1 VRLRRRLRAPDD
13 LPLRDVVTH
22 TFTPEQADAIAR
34 RDGDLMLS
42 ANAGSGKTSV
52 LVERFVASVIEDG
65 LRPDQVLAITFTDKA
80 AGELRARVRARLLE
94 LGEREGA
101 RQAEGAWI
109 TTFHGFCQ
117 RILRAHAVAA
127 GLDPAFSVLEPAEA
141 RAAVRE
147 AFDAALAAFL
157 ADPRAAAL
165 DLAAAY
171 TVDRLQRVVV
181 TAHDALRS
189 RGQTR
194 PSLPEPR
201 PADLRAAGAE
211 LERAQAAFAAELATA
226 PNGGA
231 SVDAAREALQ
241 ECGARL
247 RVGDEVDIGAVK
259 VGRTAAALKTPAAD
273 AYREACDRYARALA
287 DRRAVPALALV
298 DELLGRYA
306 DAYAQA
312 KRARTAVD
320 FDDLELLCRDLL
332 VAEPGIAAG
341 YRDRFARIMVDEF
354 QDTNPLQLE
363 LLELIARDNA
373 CTVGDELQAIYAFRH
388 ADVEVF
394 RARRAALAAQ
404 GRAASLATNFRSR
417 PEILGVLNRA
427 FAPLHDHWVDLRP
440 GRTDPPAAEPVVEL
454 LVTDADA
461 WNGDA
466 PAALGVGL
474 PAASAVKQAE
484 ARLVAQ
490 RVGALVHEEGVAPR
504 DVVVLL
510 RASAEMGLYERA
522 LELAG
527 LPTLAGGGRGW
538 WARQQVRDLCHLLAA
553 LANPRDE
560 EALLGL
566 LASPMVGLT
575 SDALALLALTARG
588 AGRTIWEAVDDP
600 ALRLA
605 PDDAERLAAFR
616 TWFAAE
622 RERAPRLGLDE
633 IMARGLRRTRYDL
646 HVLALPRGA
655 RRLANINKL
664 LRLAASY
671 ESRRGRDVRG
681 FIDLAN
687 AELEADAR
695 EADAPVDL
703 GGLDAV
709 RLMTI
714 HAAKGLEFPVVVVAD
729 LGRKGN
735 LSPPD
740 LHVDGD
746 RVGLRLVDL
755 EAKKATALDFDAIEA
770 ERRDA
775 DEAEERRV
783 MHVAMTRAEE
793 RLILSGAA
801 RLGEHWP
808 QPCPG
813 AAPISW
819 IGPALVPGIAA
830 LDVAEPEREHVVGE
844 LAALAAAA
852 PGEAAASGRAGDAAP
867 PGGPPRVRTVLNS
880 PASGVLRLEAPAPV
894 APGEQLALAL
904 NGGAPAA
911 APPPATPL
919 AEPESA
925 PAPPAALSYSSLS
938 RYAACPYRFHLER
951 GLGLP
956 EQPPP
961 AHLREAPAE
970 TTPAPTLDLL
980 LRGTLVHELLE
991 GLDLRGGA
999 TIPDADAVRAIAAV
1013 HETELTDEDVADLQS
1028 MVEAFATSSLRARLA
1043 GARSIHREH
1052 AFAFVLTGGPLLNGF
1067 VDVIAREDDGS
1078 ALIVDYKSDQVGDAD
1093 LEALVEASYA
1103 TQRRIYAL
1111 AALRSGAPAVEVA
1124 HVFLERPG
1132 EPAVARYEQAD
1143 ADALDAELQA
1153 RAAPLLAGEYPVAE
1167 VPHRGLCATCPGRDG
1182 MCSYPPELTDRELA

>member
-1 VRLRRRLRAPDD
+1 LRAPDD
-13 LPLRDVVTH
+13 LPLRHVVTRA
-22 TFTPEQADAIAR
+22 FTLEQADAIAR

-52 LVERFVASVIEDG
+52 LVERFVASVVEDG

-80 AGELRARVRARLLE
+80 AGELRSRVRARLLE
-94 LGEREGA
+94 LGERDGA
-101 RQAEGAWI
+101 REAEGAWI

-127 GLDPAFSVLEPAEA
+127 GLDPSFAVLEPAES

-147 AFDAALAAFL
+147 AFDAALAGFL
-157 ADPRAAAL
+157 GGPRSAAL

-171 TVDRLQRVVV
+171 TVDRLQRMVVA
-181 TAHDALRS
+181 AHDALRS

-194 PSLPEPR
+194 PHLPSPH
-201 PADLRAAGAE
+201 PADLGAAAARLGRA
-211 LERAQAAFAAELATA
+211 RAQLAAELASA
-226 PNGGA
+226 GGGA
-231 SVDAAREALQ
+231 SVDAAREAL
-241 ECGARL
+241 ESCRACL
-247 RVGDEVDIGAVK
+247 DAGDEVDVDGVK

-273 AYREACDRYARALA
+273 AYREACERYAHALA
-287 DRRAVPALALV
+287 DRRAVPTLALV

-341 YRDRFARIMVDEF
+341 YRERFARIMVDEF
-354 QDTNPLQLE
+354 QDTNPLQME
-363 LLELIARDNA
+363 LLSLIARDNA

-394 RARRAALAAQ
+394 RARRDALAAQ
-404 GRAASLATNFRSR
+404 GRAATLATNFRSR
-417 PEILGVLNRA
+417 PEILEALNTA
-427 FAPLHDHWVDLRP
+427 FGPLHDRWVDLRP
-440 GRTDPPAAEPVVEL
+440 GRADAPSAEPVVEL

-490 RVGALVHEEGVAPR
+490 RIGALVHEEGVAPR
-504 DVVVLL
+504 DIVVLL

-538 WARQQVRDLCHLLAA
+538 WARQQIRDLCHLLAA

-566 LASPMVGLT
+566 LASPMVGLS
-575 SDALALLALTARG
+575 SDALALLALAGRWERRASNQADAPGEAAANGSRG
-588 AGRTIWEAVDDP
+588 ASRSIWEAANDP
-600 ALRLA
+600 AVELA
-605 PDDAERLAAFR
+605 PEDAERLASFR

-633 IMARGLRRTRYDL
+633 VLARGLRRTRYDL

-655 RRLANINKL
+655 RRLANVHKL

-671 ESRRGRDVRG
+671 EARRGRHVRG

-695 EADAPVDL
+695 ETDAPVDL

-746 RVGLRLVDL
+746 RVGIRLVDL
-755 EAKKATALDFDAIEA
+755 DAKKTTALDFDEIEA
-770 ERRDA
+770 ERRAA

-808 QPCPG
+808 SPGPG
-813 AAPISW
+813 AAPLSW
-819 IGPALVPGIAA
+819 IGPALVQGVAA
-830 LDVAEPEREHVVGE
+830 LDPSEPVREQVVAEP
-844 LAALAAAA
+844 AAR
-852 PGEAAASGRAGDAAP
+852 GRAV
-867 PGGPPRVRTVLNS
+867 RVRTVLNS

-911 APPPATPL
+911 APPPAAPL
-919 AEPESA
+919 AEPERS
-925 PAPPAALSYSSLS
+925 PAAPAALSYSALS

-956 EQPPP
+956 AQPAP
-961 AHLREAPAE
+961 AHLRDAAPE
-970 TTPAPTLDLL
+970 TPTLDLL

-991 GLDLRGGA
+991 GLDLGGGA
-999 TIPDADAVRAIAAV
+999 AVPGNEAVRALAAI
-1013 HETELTDEDVADLQS
+1013 HETELSDDEVADLRT
-1028 MVEAFATSSLRARLA
+1028 MVGAFVDSPLRARLA
-1043 GARSIHREH
+1043 AARSIHREH
-1052 AFAFVLTGGPLLNGF
+1052 AFAFVLAGGPLLNGF
-1067 VDVIAREDDGS
+1067 VDVIATEDDGS
-1078 ALIVDYKSDQVGDAD
+1078 SLIVDYKSDQVGDAD
-1093 LEALVEASYA
+1093 LETLVEASYA

-1111 AALRSGAPAVEVA
+1111 AALRAGAPSVEVA
-1124 HVFLERPG
+1124 HLFLERPG
-1132 EPAVARYEQAD
+1132 EPAIARYTQAD

-1153 RAAPLLAGEYPVAE
+1153 RAASLLAGEYPVAE
-1167 VPHRGLCATCPGRDG
+1167 VPHRSLCATCPGRDG
-1182 MCSYPPELTDRELA
+1182 MCSYPPELTDRELP

>member
-1 VRLRRRLRAPDD
+1 VSRA
-13 LPLRDVVTH
+13 L
-22 TFTPEQADAIAR
+22 TPEQVDAIAR

-52 LVERFVASVIEDG
+52 LVERFVASVVEDG

-127 GLDPAFSVLEPAEA
+127 GLDPAFTILEPAES

-157 ADPRAAAL
+157 AEPRAAAL

-171 TVDRLQRVVV
+171 TVDRLQRMVVA
-181 TAHDALRS
+181 AHDALRS

-194 PSLPEPR
+194 PRLPDPR
-201 PADLRAAGAE
+201 PADPAAAGVALEQARAALAT
-211 LERAQAAFAAELATA
+211 ELAGAGT
-226 PNGGA
+226 GGA
-231 SVDAAREALQ
+231 SVDAAREAL
-241 ECGARL
+241 EACRARL
-247 RVGDEVDIGAVK
+247 HAGDEVDVDAVK
-259 VGRTAAALKTPAAD
+259 VGRTAAALKTPTAD
-273 AYREACDRYARALA
+273 AYRATCERYAHALA
-287 DRRAVPALALV
+287 DQRAVPALALV

-312 KRARTAVD
+312 KRSRTAVD
-320 FDDLELLCRDLL
+320 FDDLELLARDLL
-332 VAEPGIAAG
+332 LAEPGIAAG
-341 YRDRFARIMVDEF
+341 YRERFARIMVDEF

-363 LLELIARDNA
+363 LLELVSRDNA

-394 RARRAALAAQ
+394 RARRDALAAR
-404 GRAASLATNFRSR
+404 GRAATLATNFRSR
-417 PEILGVLNRA
+417 PEILQVLNGA
-427 FAPLHDHWVDLRP
+427 FAPLHEHWVDLRP
-440 GRTDPPAAEPVVEL
+440 GREDPPAAEPLVEL
-454 LVTDADA
+454 LITDADA

-484 ARLVAQ
+484 ARIVAQ

-538 WARQQVRDLCHLLAA
+538 WARQQIRDLCHLLAA

-566 LASPMVGLT
+566 LASPMVGLS
-575 SDALALLALTARG
+575 SDALALLALSARG
-588 AGRTIWEAVDDP
+588 ERAAPGEGAAQDTLDDVRRGGRTLWEAAHDP
-600 ALRLA
+600 ALVLA
-605 PDDAERLAAFR
+605 PDDAERLIAFR
-616 TWFAAE
+616 AWFAAE

-633 IMARGLRRTRYDL
+633 VLARGLRRTRYDL
-646 HVLALPRGA
+646 HVLALPRGE
-655 RRLANINKL
+655 RRLANIHKL

-671 ESRRGRDVRG
+671 EARRGRDVRG

-695 EADAPVDL
+695 ESDAPVDL

-714 HAAKGLEFPVVVVAD
+714 HAAKGLEFGVVVVAD

-740 LHVDGD
+740 LHVDSD

-755 EAKKATALDFDAIEA
+755 DAKKTTALDFDAIEA
-770 ERRDA
+770 ERRAA

-808 QPCPG
+808 QPGPG

-819 IGPALVPGIAA
+819 IGPALVPGVAS
-830 LDVAEPEREHVVGE
+830 LDVGDPA
-844 LAALAAAA
+844 
-852 PGEAAASGRAGDAAP
+852 RAHGL
-867 PGGPPRVRTVLNS
+867 VRTVLNS
-880 PASGVLRLEAPAPV
+880 PASGILRLEAPAPV
-894 APGEQLALAL
+894 APGEQLSLAL

-919 AEPESA
+919 AEPQIVPS
-925 PAPPAALSYSSLS
+925 PPAALSYSALS

-956 EQPPP
+956 EQQPP
-961 AHLREAPAE
+961 AHLREAPASAAE
-970 TTPAPTLDLL
+970 SAPAPTLDLL
-980 LRGTLVHELLE
+980 LRGTLVHQLLE
-991 GLDLRGGA
+991 DLDLRGGA
-999 TIPDADAVRAIAAV
+999 AVPDADAVRAVAAA
-1013 HETELTDEDVADLQS
+1013 HEAELSDAEVADLQQ
-1028 MVEAFATSSLRARLA
+1028 MVGAFAGSELRARLA
-1043 GARSIHREH
+1043 DARSIHREH
-1052 AFAFVLTGGPLLNGF
+1052 AFAFVLTGGPLLTGF
-1067 VDVIAREDDGS
+1067 VDVVAREDDGA
-1078 ALIVDYKSDQVGDAD
+1078 ALIVDYKSDQVADAD

-1111 AALRSGAPAVEVA
+1111 AALRSGAPSVEVA

-1132 EPAVARYEQAD
+1132 EPAVARYAQAD
-1143 ADALDAELQA
+1143 ADTLDAELQA

-1167 VPHRGLCATCPGRDG
+1167 VPHRSLCATCPGRDG
-1182 MCSYPPELTDRELA
+1182 MCSYPPEMTDRELS

>member
-1 VRLRRRLRAPDD
+1 VRLRRRLRASDD
-13 LPLRDVVTH
+13 LPLRVVVTRA
-22 TFTPEQADAIAR
+22 FTPEQADAIAR

-52 LVERFVASVIEDG
+52 LVERFVASVVDDG

-80 AGELRARVRARLLE
+80 AGELRSRVRARLLE
-94 LGEREGA
+94 LGERESA
-101 RQAEGAWI
+101 REAEGAWI

-127 GLDPAFSVLEPAEA
+127 GLDPAFTVLDPAEA

-147 AFDAALAAFL
+147 AFDAALEGFL
-157 ADPRAAAL
+157 AQPRTDAL

-171 TVDRLQRVVV
+171 TVDRLQRMVVA
-181 TAHDALRS
+181 AHDALRS

-194 PSLPEPR
+194 PRLPEGQ
-201 PADLRAAGAE
+201 PADLDAAAAG
-211 LERAQAAFAAELATA
+211 LERARAGLAAELAGCA
-226 PNGGA
+226 GGS
-231 SVDAAREALQ
+231 SVDAAREAL
-241 ECGARL
+241 ETCRARL
-247 RVGDEVDIGAVK
+247 AGGSDVDVGAVK

-273 AYREACDRYARALA
+273 AYREACECYAHAMA
-287 DRRAVPALALV
+287 DRRAVPTLALV

-312 KRARTAVD
+312 KRGRTAVD

-341 YRDRFARIMVDEF
+341 YRARFERIMVDEF

-363 LLELIARDNA
+363 LLQLIARDNA

-394 RARRAALAAQ
+394 RARRDALAAE
-404 GRAASLATNFRSR
+404 GRAATLATNFRSR
-417 PEILGVLNRA
+417 PEILRALNAA
-427 FAPLHDHWVDLRP
+427 FAPLHEHWVDLRP
-440 GRTDPPAAEPVVEL
+440 GREDPPAPAPVVEL

-466 PAALGVGL
+466 PSALGVGL

-490 RVGALVHEEGVAPR
+490 RVGELVHEEGVPPR
-504 DVVVLL
+504 DIVVLL

-538 WARQQVRDLCHLLAA
+538 WARQQIRDLCHLLAA

-566 LASPMVGLT
+566 LASPMVGLS
-575 SDALALLALTARG
+575 SDALALLALSARERG
-588 AGRTIWEAVDDP
+588 APGAQPAPDGAAPARARDASRSLWEAANDP
-600 ALRLA
+600 ALTL
-605 PDDAERLAAFR
+605 PVEDAERLTAFR
-616 TWFAAE
+616 AWFAAE

-633 IMARGLRRTRYDL
+633 ILARGLRRTRYDL

-655 RRLANINKL
+655 RRLANVHKL

-671 ESRRGRDVRG
+671 EERRGRDVRG

-695 EADAPVDL
+695 ETDAPVDL

-746 RVGLRLVDL
+746 RVGIRLVDL
-755 EAKKATALDFDAIEA
+755 EAKKTTALDFDAIEA
-770 ERRDA
+770 ERRAA

-808 QPCPG
+808 QPGPG

-819 IGPALVPGIAA
+819 IGPALVPGVAA
-830 LDVAEPEREHVVGE
+830 LDASDPVREHVVGE
-844 LAALAAAA
+844 LAA
-852 PGEAAASGRAGDAAP
+852 RI
-867 PGGPPRVRTVLNS
+867 RTVLNS
-880 PASGVLRLEAPAPV
+880 PSSGVLRLEAPAPV

-919 AEPESA
+919 AEPEA
-925 PAPPAALSYSSLS
+925 LPAPPAALSYSALS

-956 EQPPP
+956 EQAPP
-961 AHLREAPAE
+961 AHLRDAP
-970 TTPAPTLDLL
+970 PDAPTLDLL

-991 GLDLRGGA
+991 GLDLREGA
-999 TIPDADAVRAIAAV
+999 AVPDADAVRALAAV
-1013 HETELTDEDVADLQS
+1013 HETELSEAEVADLQT
-1028 MVEAFATSSLRARLA
+1028 MVGAFVASPLRARLA
-1043 GARSIHREH
+1043 AARAIHREH

-1067 VDVIAREDDGS
+1067 VDVIATEADGG

-1111 AALRSGAPAVEVA
+1111 AALRSGAPSVEVA

-1132 EPAVARYEQAD
+1132 VPATARYEQAD

-1167 VPHRGLCATCPGRDG
+1167 TPHRSLCATCPGRDG
-1182 MCSYPPELTDRELA
+1182 MCSYPPELTDRELV